1 MPIVNFHCEECASLA
16 ILTILTKVRISAVRS
31 TPLFVLAKPN
41 SISITVISH
50 RVVSPIPISVVLVAI
65 VAVLA
70 HVVVVRLTT
79 VVVVQWILHMERIA
93 IGAAS
98 TRCDQQSLDS
108 ARIKRR
114 IGLTLRHALAMMAN
128 VLAGCRYVSIMSSK
142 IRV

>member
-1 MPIVNFHCEECASLA
+1 MRKRGKPFDKIFFMHFLQL
-16 ILTILTKVRISAVRS
+16 IQIFTILTKVRISAVRS

-114 IGLTLRHALAMMAN
+114 
-128 VLAGCRYVSIMSSK
+128 SD
-142 IRV
+142 